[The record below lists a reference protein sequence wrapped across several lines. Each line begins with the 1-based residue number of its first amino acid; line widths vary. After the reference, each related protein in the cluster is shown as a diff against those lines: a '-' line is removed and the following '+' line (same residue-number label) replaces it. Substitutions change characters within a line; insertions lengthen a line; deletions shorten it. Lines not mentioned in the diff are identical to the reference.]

1 MAISRTTRVNLLIGT
16 NHSLSHFYQL
26 CLAPLFLSWQSAFH
40 VSFAELGLTV
50 SVMLLTTGALQTS
63 MGFLVDRHGA
73 RRFLI
78 FGSLAMSGS
87 VTLMGF
93 ATEFWQIIVLSV
105 ISGIGNSVIHPA
117 DYAIL
122 TGSIRKEIIGRSF
135 ALHTFSGNVG
145 FAAAPLAMTALIAT
159 IGWRGALIT
168 GGLLGLFAVA
178 AIALQTRI
186 LVDQVREPKAASRMT
201 TRDLLTSRTLW
212 LFFGFFMFSSMATSA
227 VQTWLIT
234 VLHVVKGFDLAVGST
249 ALTTFLVGNS
259 AGVLLGGWVADAHR
273 NRLFLFTVVFT
284 LISAGMMLLVA
295 TISVGFSMLVGLLF
309 ISGFTMGASRTP
321 RDVMLREAAP
331 KGQIGKVFGFVS
343 SGLPLGSAI
352 TPVPFGF
359 MLDHGRP
366 DLVLPLVAGILM
378 MSLACMGSARAS
390 GAMEDDAT
398 EPATA

>member
-1 MAISRTTRVNLLIGT
+1 
-16 NHSLSHFYQL
+16 
-26 CLAPLFLSWQSAFH
+26 
-40 VSFAELGLTV
+40 
-50 SVMLLTTGALQTS
+50 
-63 MGFLVDRHGA
+63 
-73 RRFLI
+73 
-78 FGSLAMSGS
+78 
-87 VTLMGF
+87 
-93 ATEFWQIIVLSV
+93 
-105 ISGIGNSVIHPA
+105 
-117 DYAIL
+117 
-122 TGSIRKEIIGRSF
+122 
-135 ALHTFSGNVG
+135 
-145 FAAAPLAMTALIAT
+145 
-159 IGWRGALIT
+159 
-168 GGLLGLFAVA
+168 
-178 AIALQTRI
+178 
-186 LVDQVREPKAASRMT
+186 MT

-273 NRLFLFTVVFT
+273 NRLFLFTVVLT
-284 LISAGMMLLVA
+284 LVSAGMMLLVA
-295 TISVGFSMLVGLLF
+295 TLSVGFSMLVGLLF

-378 MSLACMGSARAS
+378 LSLACMGSARAS
-390 GAMEDDAT
+390 GAMEDET
-398 EPATA
+398 PEPAPA